1 MIAVQKRYSN
11 TESWVLNESRVISTI
26 IAIMVTT
33 DQSVVTTDQ
42 SVVTTDQSVVT
53 TDQPVVTTDQS
64 VVTIDQS
71 VVTTDQP
78 VVTTDRSVVTTD
90 QSVVT
95 FNIII
100 YREKNPKGWWTV
112 WFSFLPSFCDCE
124 FQAQQQ
130 NDDDKYDSQYVNYIS
145 LSKNYITLTL

>member
-33 DQSVVTTDQ
+33 DQTVVTTDQ
-42 SVVTTDQSVVT
+42 SVVTTDQS
-53 TDQPVVTTDQS
+53 
-64 VVTIDQS
+64 
-71 VVTTDQP
+71 

>member
-64 VVTIDQS
+64 VVT
-71 VVTTDQP
+71 TDQP

-112 WFSFLPSFCDCE
+112 WFSFLPSSCDCE

-130 NDDDKYDSQYVNYIS
+130 NDDENY
-145 LSKNYITLTL
+145 

>member
-53 TDQPVVTTDQS
+53 TD
-64 VVTIDQS
+64 
-71 VVTTDQP
+71 
-78 VVTTDRSVVTTD
+78 RSVAA
-90 QSVVT
+90 
-95 FNIII
+95 FNIIMI
-100 YREKNPKGWWTV
+100 ILWSIINNIKLV
-112 WFSFLPSFCDCE
+112 FL
-124 FQAQQQ
+124 
-130 NDDDKYDSQYVNYIS
+130 S
-145 LSKNYITLTL
+145 LKV

>member
-64 VVTIDQS
+64 VVTTDHS

-130 NDDDKYDSQYVNYIS
+130 NDDDNY
-145 LSKNYITLTL
+145 

>member
-53 TDQPVVTTDQS
+53 TDQ
-64 VVTIDQS
+64 
-71 VVTTDQP
+71 
-78 VVTTDRSVVTTD
+78 SVVTTD

-112 WFSFLPSFCDCE
+112 WFSFLPSSCDCE

-130 NDDDKYDSQYVNYIS
+130 NDDENY
-145 LSKNYITLTL
+145 

>member
-53 TDQPVVTTDQS
+53 TDQPVVTTD
-64 VVTIDQS
+64 
-71 VVTTDQP
+71 
-78 VVTTDRSVVTTD
+78 RSVVTTD

-112 WFSFLPSFCDCE
+112 WFSFLPSSCDCE

-130 NDDDKYDSQYVNYIS
+130 NDDENY
-145 LSKNYITLTL
+145 

>member
-1 MIAVQKRYSN
+1 
-11 TESWVLNESRVISTI
+11 
-26 IAIMVTT
+26 MVTT
-33 DQSVVTTDQ
+33 
-42 SVVTTDQSVVT
+42 
-53 TDQPVVTTDQS
+53 
-64 VVTIDQS
+64 DQS